1 MTGKTDFVD
10 AALLYLER
18 AGGEVFDCNESARQL
33 LGLPEVE
40 SVGGSWFSL
49 LGLPSDSEA
58 PLAHAIRAGVRTSLP
73 PTLLRPAHGEEIVVG
88 GYLFVQLYRGREAIV
103 LQLFRLNAGVDQVSA
118 PAMSSSDVLAL
129 LGVDRLGNDSQWQA
143 SNIAR
148 RMMDI
153 RAGLLQIV
161 PTGDGV
167 GLPVGTTVPI
177 VLRDVTI
184 EAAQD
189 ISRALLSHLSPL
201 LAGYEEGAAS
211 ARVCIGLA
219 QVKQGYSPLAAIM
232 AANNALL
239 LLQQGN
245 AAELIAVAH
254 DQDEKMLAAR
264 AINADG
270 IFSENHP
277 PAQTCA
283 YLAELTTLAADPQHP
298 GNYLAAVV
306 ALTLRQPGVA
316 AVGIYR
322 RSHDDSYAYVAG
334 GVDGAGES
342 GQEHGEE
349 GLAESRLPRA
359 LREQRRKLDTAQLR
373 ERDSISRPGSQTSI
387 FPLKL
392 HSSVLG
398 CLALH
403 YQESADPLRPVF
415 VPDVAALHYLAT
427 ELSDM
432 TDWRQARE
440 DFTAQ
445 VLPPVQPIDYQLDGY
460 VDDNL
465 EGAIDQAVFLSRVDV
480 PVAVIG
486 PRGTGKLYVAKV
498 IHQETGAPPE
508 MLVAIDCRE
517 FRSRKEALNRIARE
531 LEKSAEKTL
540 VFKSPHL
547 MNPEAQLKL
556 ARQISSRILAD
567 TSPRRYVPAARF
579 VALFP
584 DNLEHLVQHGGLH
597 EKLASVFAGYPILV
611 PPIRDRKR
619 AVLRWAHKIL
629 AQEAARRDRKIK
641 GFTPDAE
648 QAMLKYEWPGNISEM
663 RQTIASALDKT
674 DKEWITPV
682 DLGLFKGISPG
693 QAAGLPDKRPFLQNV
708 LDEVPEEQAY
718 TPTGLDELGVALG
731 EALHSMLELDSVK
744 PLGAWLDDEVVL
756 AVCERY
762 RGNMPGAAQFLHTR
776 ARNITRW
783 MPKILS
789 RDHDRSASSLWQ
801 VPRRLIKQ
809 WVKETAPLDEAPLQ
823 KVQAILMSH
832 VVRQCES
839 MGVADRA
846 RIMGVSTPTYQKRLQ
861 DIQQQ

>member
-1 MTGKTDFVD
+1 MT
-10 AALLYLER
+10 
-18 AGGEVFDCNESARQL
+18 
-33 LGLPEVE
+33 
-40 SVGGSWFSL
+40 
-49 LGLPSDSEA
+49 
-58 PLAHAIRAGVRTSLP
+58 
-73 PTLLRPAHGEEIVVG
+73 
-88 GYLFVQLYRGREAIV
+88 
-103 LQLFRLNAGVDQVSA
+103 
-118 PAMSSSDVLAL
+118 SSDVLVV
-129 LGVDRLGNDSQWQA
+129 LGVDRLGGDSQWQA

-167 GLPVGTTVPI
+167 GLPVGATVPI
-177 VLRDVTI
+177 VLRDVTV

-201 LAGYEEGAAS
+201 LAGYEEGAVH
-211 ARVCIGLA
+211 ARICIGLA
-219 QVKQGYSPLAAIM
+219 QVKQGHSPLAAIM

-245 AAELIAVAH
+245 GDDLIAVAEER
-254 DQDEKMLAAR
+254 DEQLLAAR

-270 IFSENHP
+270 IFSENHS

-283 YLAELTTLAADPQHP
+283 YLADLTRLDADPLHP

-306 ALTLRQPGVA
+306 ALTLRQPDVA
-316 AVGIYR
+316 AVGVYR
-322 RSHDDSYAYVAG
+322 RSHDDSYNYVAG
-334 GVDGAGES
+334 GLDGAGEP

-359 LREQRRKLDTAQLR
+359 LREQRRKLDTVQLR
-373 ERDSISRPGSQTSI
+373 ERECIAHPGSRTSI

-392 HSSVLG
+392 HNSVLG
-398 CLALH
+398 YLALH
-403 YQESADPLRPVF
+403 YQQSADPLRSAF
-415 VPDVAALHYLAT
+415 IPDIAALHYLAT
-427 ELSDM
+427 ELSTM

-498 IHQETGAPPE
+498 IHQEAGAPPE
-508 MLVAIDCRE
+508 MLVAIDCRG

-531 LEKSAEKTL
+531 LEKSADKTL

-547 MNPEAQLKL
+547 LNPDVQLKL

-567 TSPRRYVPAARF
+567 TSPPRYVPAARF

-584 DNLEHLVQHGGLH
+584 DNLEHLVQHGELN

-629 AQEAARRDRKIK
+629 AQEAVRRDRKIK
-641 GFTPDAE
+641 GFTPDGE
-648 QAMLKYEWPGNISEM
+648 QAMLRYEWPGNISEM

-674 DKEWITPV
+674 DKEWVTPV

-693 QAAGLPDKRPFLQNV
+693 QAAGLSDKRPFLQSV

-776 ARNITRW
+776 ARNISRW
-783 MPKILS
+783 MPKIVS
-789 RDHDRSASSLWQ
+789 RDHDRNASSLWQ

-809 WVKETAPLDEAPLQ
+809 WLKETAPLDEAPLQ
-823 KVQAILMSH
+823 VVQAILMSH

-861 DIQQQ
+861 EIYPQ